1 MVQYDIS
8 ITRSKSIPKISSRT
22 LTWWC
27 RESSTIFDRQDSMK
41 PKKIPNYHTRRYA
54 KPSWTRKFT
63 IWFDTREIALFAH
76 SSIRDLQQFAHLFC
90 KLSSFYSTGK
100 KQTYNGFMRIF
111 QLHLSKYQRWVWFYI
126 FLCICFS
133 LWSYYN
139 FEMIWHIMASSRCT
153 MQHECIIALS
163 SSSENESRNY
173 FAPVDPRKSSWLLGR
188 ITRQEKK
195 SHAKFRSEFQLYAI
209 TQGDQHIF
217 WIWPYFLVSFPDMF
231 DGDDF
236 WVDDLCPTKL

>member
-1 MVQYDIS
+1 
-8 ITRSKSIPKISSRT
+8 
-22 LTWWC
+22 
-27 RESSTIFDRQDSMK
+27 MK
-41 PKKIPNYHTRRYA
+41 PKKFLIIIRDDTQSRVERANLQ
-54 KPSWTRKFT
+54 
-63 IWFDTREIALFAH
+63 FDLTRERLHYSRTAVFAIYSNLH
-76 SSIRDLQQFAHLFC
+76 TSSANFRVFILPAKNRHTTVSCAF
-90 KLSSFYSTGK
+90 SNY
-100 KQTYNGFMRIF
+100 IF
-111 QLHLSKYQRWVWFYI
+111 QNIKDEFDFTY

-217 WIWPYFLVSFPDMF
+217 
-231 DGDDF
+231 
-236 WVDDLCPTKL
+236 

>member
-1 MVQYDIS
+1 
-8 ITRSKSIPKISSRT
+8 
-22 LTWWC
+22 
-27 RESSTIFDRQDSMK
+27 
-41 PKKIPNYHTRRYA
+41 
-54 KPSWTRKFT
+54 
-63 IWFDTREIALFAH
+63 
-76 SSIRDLQQFAHLFC
+76 
-90 KLSSFYSTGK
+90 
-100 KQTYNGFMRIF
+100 MRIF

-195 SHAKFRSEFQLYAI
+195 SHAKFRSEFQLKCY
-209 TQGDQHIF
+209 HPR
-217 WIWPYFLVSFPDMF
+217 WPAYLLNLTLFFGFLYRYVWRWWLLGRRPLPNETLMPSTNWKRPPWRPSKAVSLLFPSN
-231 DGDDF
+231 
-236 WVDDLCPTKL
+236 